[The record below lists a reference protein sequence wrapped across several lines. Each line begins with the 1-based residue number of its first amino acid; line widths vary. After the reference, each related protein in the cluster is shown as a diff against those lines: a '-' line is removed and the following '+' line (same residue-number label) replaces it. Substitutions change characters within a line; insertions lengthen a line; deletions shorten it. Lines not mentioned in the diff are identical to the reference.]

1 MAGGAEAGV
10 GAPRGPGDASGG
22 RGGRRDERSGVIG
35 ALSAPA
41 PELAVPPGRCHARG
55 DAAYPG
61 AFEALADP
69 PARVHVWGGDIP
81 DHDDCAAI
89 VGSRAATPYGLAI
102 AERLARDL
110 AAAGVTV
117 VSGLARGIDSAAH
130 AGALAAGGRT
140 LAVIASGI
148 EQVPAGAPARLA
160 GAIFHSGAVLSEV
173 GTGGPFGK
181 GAFVKRNRLIAA
193 CAAVTVVV
201 EAAEDGGGLT
211 TAAAARAIG
220 RTVLAVPGDLDR
232 PASRGT
238 LALLRTGARVCG
250 DAGDVLAA
258 MGPRPVRGSDPD
270 SRLRA
275 RLGDTPLATEI
286 LAQAAGLEVAE
297 ALARLWRL
305 QLSGLAESHAGGRWS
320 ARRSR

>member
-1 MAGGAEAGV
+1 MAGGTRAGV
-10 GAPRGPGDASGG
+10 GGG
-22 RGGRRDERSGVIG
+22 RGGARDERSGRI

-41 PELAVPPGRCHARG
+41 TFERDAPG
-55 DAAYPG
+55 YPS
-61 AFEALADP
+61 AFESLADP
-69 PARVHVWGGDIP
+69 PERVYVWGDQVP
-81 DHDDCAAI
+81 EARECAAL
-89 VGSRAATPYGLAI
+89 VGSRAATPYGLAV

-110 AAAGVTV
+110 ALAGVTV

-140 LAVIASGI
+140 VAVIASGYDNI
-148 EQVPAGAPARLA
+148 PAGPSARLA
-160 GAIFHSGAVLSEV
+160 GEIVRSGAVLSEV
-173 GTGGPFGK
+173 GEGGPFGK

-238 LALLRTGARVCG
+238 LGLLRTGARVCG

-258 MGPRPVRGSDPD
+258 MGPLPVRGVDPD
-270 SRLRA
+270 ARLRA
-275 RLGDTPLATEI
+275 RLGVAPVSTEALAE
-286 LAQAAGLEVAE
+286 AAGLAVDE

-305 QLSGLAESHAGGRWS
+305 QLSGLAEGHPGGRWS
-320 ARRSR
+320 ARTPR